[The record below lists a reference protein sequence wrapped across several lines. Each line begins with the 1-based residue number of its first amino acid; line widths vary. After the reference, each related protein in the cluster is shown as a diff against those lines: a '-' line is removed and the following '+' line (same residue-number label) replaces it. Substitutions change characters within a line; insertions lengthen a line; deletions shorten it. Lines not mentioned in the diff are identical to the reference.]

1 MTEEETARWTKIKSD
16 FIRNKAMG
24 GDDADMGGKVIA
36 QLVDL
41 VGGVKSLGEN
51 AEQTNQLRK
60 QDKQQRIESEVLRR
74 NEEQPYETASIEQLQ
89 GLNQSLNQFASIVS
103 TGMKLMIKQSSQ
115 QSAPKV
121 EVINQPIPGLD
132 KILKAL
138 ADTMENSL
146 FPLVRSMDRKID
158 IDLKTHDKIKD
169 ISIQLRALEAEYSS
183 KQ

>member
-1 MTEEETARWTKIKSD
+1 M
-16 FIRNKAMG
+16 
-24 GDDADMGGKVIA
+24 
-36 QLVDL
+36 
-41 VGGVKSLGEN
+41 
-51 AEQTNQLRK
+51 
-60 QDKQQRIESEVLRR
+60 LRR